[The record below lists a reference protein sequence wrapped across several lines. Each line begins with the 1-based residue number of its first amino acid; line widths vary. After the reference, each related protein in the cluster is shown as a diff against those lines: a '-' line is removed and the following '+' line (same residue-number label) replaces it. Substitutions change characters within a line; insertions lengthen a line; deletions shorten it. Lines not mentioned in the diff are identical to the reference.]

1 MQNILNTQKS
11 ISSNRSV
18 LAYSGVT
25 SAKKSGG
32 LGTST
37 ISCSNIDIK
46 QEKIL
51 LIMINVKIIDH
62 TSML

>member
-1 MQNILNTQKS
+1 MHQEVNTQKS

-18 LAYSGVT
+18 LTHSEVMP
-25 SAKKSGG
+25 AKKSGG

-37 ISCSNIDIK
+37 KSCSTVDIK